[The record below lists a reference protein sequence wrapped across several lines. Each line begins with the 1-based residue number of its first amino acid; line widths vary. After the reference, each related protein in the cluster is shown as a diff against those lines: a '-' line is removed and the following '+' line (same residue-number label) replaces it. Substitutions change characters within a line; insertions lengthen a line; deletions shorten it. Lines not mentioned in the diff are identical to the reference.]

1 MSKFSITMSD
11 DLGDYV
17 HDAMEGR
24 KFDNVS
30 EYFRHLVRQ
39 DRERQQGIQELR
51 ALIDE
56 GLKSG
61 VSERSVDDIWA
72 EAVNK
77 AQVEAKVAAAEHG

>member
-1 MSKFSITMSD
+1 MAKFSITMSD
-11 DLGDYV
+11 DLGECV
-17 HDAMEGR
+17 HEAMDGH

-39 DRERQQGIQELR
+39 DHERQNAEQELR

-61 VSERSVDDIWA
+61 VSDQSVDDIWA
-72 EAVNK
+72 EAIK
-77 AQVEAKVAAAEHG
+77 LETGRG